1 MNQVG
6 SKINILLTTSQK
18 SGGQESVKKTAEK
31 KQFSTYKGNASRNRI
46 IDIIEHNPFVTSM
59 EIAEDL
65 GINRSAVQ
73 KHLAKLTT
81 DGWLRRTGPK
91 KTGRW
96 VVVAAIEL

>member
-1 MNQVG
+1 MNQVDPE
-6 SKINILLTTSQK
+6 INIFLTISQK
-18 SGGQESVKKTAEK
+18 SGGQENVKKTAEK

-59 EIAEDL
+59 EIAEAL

-73 KHLAKLTT
+73 KHLAKLTA

-91 KTGRW
+91 KKGRW
-96 VVVAAIEL
+96 VVVTAIEL

>member
-18 SGGQESVKKTAEK
+18 SGGQESVKKKAEK
-31 KQFSTYKGNASRNRI
+31 KQFSTYKGNDSRNRI

>member
-1 MNQVG
+1 MNQVDPE
-6 SKINILLTTSQK
+6 INIFSTTSQK

-31 KQFSTYKGNASRNRI
+31 KQFSTYKGNDSRNRI

-73 KHLAKLTT
+73 KHLAKLIA

-96 VVVAAIEL
+96 VVVTAIEL

>member
-18 SGGQESVKKTAEK
+18 SGGQESVKKKAEK

-73 KHLAKLTT
+73 KHLQKLLLITLQIQT
-81 DGWLRRTGPK
+81 HQKIRPYGQYNLIRYF
-91 KTGRW
+91 
-96 VVVAAIEL
+96 

>member
-1 MNQVG
+1 MNQVDPE
-6 SKINILLTTSQK
+6 INIFLTTSQK

-31 KQFSTYKGNASRNRI
+31 KQFSTYKGNDSRNRI

-73 KHLAKLTT
+73 KHLA
-81 DGWLRRTGPK
+81 
-91 KTGRW
+91 
-96 VVVAAIEL
+96 

>member
-1 MNQVG
+1 MNQE
-6 SKINILLTTSQK
+6 SPEINILLTTSRE
-18 SGGQESVKKTAEK
+18 SGGQETVKKTVVK
-31 KQFSTYKGNASRNRI
+31 KQFSTFKGNASRNRI

-73 KHLAKLTT
+73 KHLQKLTA
-81 DGWLRRTGPK
+81 DGWLRRTGSK

-96 VVVAAIEL
+96 EVYNAIEL